1 MSDATATGL
10 RSAIPT
16 PDRRPITRKML
27 LDWAGVRVFRD
38 AEVIF
43 LKGHVEDAKY
53 RPPHLRGSIRW
64 ANRSLKSEL
73 HVLPDGTAENRCPC
87 RDSTERGIICSHVIA
102 LGLSI
107 LDRATDPEREQKHS
121 EERRRSERMERFDE
135 SAYIQRVSPD
145 STGAIPAA
153 LRLVLREDW
162 IEAARSDVTPL
173 LIQVEADDRCLP
185 IEDVSRDL
193 PLAFD
198 TRDDA
203 MLFVLED
210 ISEGPARSELQLRP
224 SDLINVLALR
234 RGRPLHDADGNP
246 LPVNEAPMASR
257 LHVNLDHENGELLL
271 FLHTELPFMRAGDFP
286 MYFISNTKGWVYGAG
301 NFWPLEQLLPLPLQL
316 IYRDPISIPRSK
328 VPAFLRKELP
338 FLESHIQ
345 VESELSIDLFTF
357 DPGAPEMRLLMRG
370 SPASLA
376 PTLYAAYNGIT
387 VIPGRDMPDG
397 PFAIPDPEDITRY
410 TVRNSQDERGALG
423 RLAKRGM
430 AGSAGDDLTPI
441 VGVNEV
447 RNFIARDLPALRR
460 EGWTVEFEG
469 RINDHFDE
477 LSFMTP
483 VVSINDDR
491 GSFGI
496 DFHFETTQGRR
507 LPEAEVQRAILKGDS
522 FLELDG
528 KPILFDSDAIA
539 SMNDVF
545 NDLASSD
552 GRGGS
557 RFRIDDIYGAFVK
570 SSLDGLDGIDVE
582 APQTWRESAVRL
594 NRGATFEEVSLNPQ
608 LTKTLR
614 PYQKEGVNWLRFL
627 EASGFAGILA
637 DEMGLGKTLQTL
649 AWIQLRR
656 LQDGCH
662 ARPTLIICPT
672 SLVENWAEEAARF
685 VPDLGVLMISGSERH
700 AKWDQI
706 ESTDMAITSYAL
718 LRRDIERYGNIE
730 FSIVILDEAQHIKN
744 RSTQNAVAAK
754 KLRSTHRLVLT
765 GTPIENSVADLW
777 SIMDFL
783 LPGYLN
789 GHEHFRQAYELPI
802 ARGDEEADHAHRK
815 LRCKLHPFIL
825 RRLKIDVAKD
835 LPARIDKISSC
846 SLSNDQKQVYEQYL
860 HASRTR
866 ITTMLS
872 KRKFG
877 QCRMEIL
884 KVLLRLR
891 QICCHL
897 DLLKL
902 PDSDRKQPSAKMDL
916 FLELLDEAL
925 DGGHR
930 ILVFSQF
937 TQMLAILRREIESR
951 DLSYCYLDGATKERM
966 AAVREFNT
974 NRSIP
979 LFLISLKAGGTGLN
993 LTGADTVIHYD
1004 PWWNPAVENQATD
1017 RAHRIGQ
1024 KRTVYSL
1031 KLITKDTIEEK
1042 VLAMQ
1047 KRKQSIIDK
1056 TLSPENGD
1064 GFRLTR
1070 EYVGELLNI

>member
-1 MSDATATGL
+1 VTDTAPGL
-10 RSAIPT
+10 QAAPT
-16 PDRRPITRKML
+16 PDRRPITRKVL
-27 LDWAGVRVFRD
+27 LDWAGINVFRD

-43 LKGHVEDAKY
+43 KKGHVEDAEY
-53 RPPHLRGSIRW
+53 VPPRLSGSIQW

-73 HVLPDGTAENRCPC
+73 HVLTDGTAENRCPC

-107 LDRATDPEREQKHS
+107 VARATDPEREQKHL
-121 EERRRSERMERFDE
+121 EERRRAERMERFDE
-135 SAYIQRVSPD
+135 SAYIQRVSP
-145 STGAIPAA
+145 STIDAVPAT
-153 LRLVLREDW
+153 LRLVLRDDW
-162 IEAARSDVTPL
+162 QAAARTNRTPL
-173 LIQVEADDRCLP
+173 LVQIEAGDRCLP
-185 IEDVSRDL
+185 IEEVSRDL
-193 PLAFD
+193 PLTFD
-198 TRDDA
+198 SRDDA

-210 ISEGPARSELQLRP
+210 ISEGPVRNELPLNS

-234 RGRPLHDADGNP
+234 HGRPFFDTDGNE
-246 LPVNEAPMASR
+246 LLVNDTPMASR
-257 LHVNLDHENGELLL
+257 LHVDLDHENGELLL
-271 FLHTELPFMRAGDFP
+271 FLHTELPFLRAGEFP
-286 MYFISNTKGWVYGAG
+286 TYFISNNNGWVYGRG
-301 NFWPLEQLLPLPLQL
+301 NFWPLEQVLPQPLHA
-316 IYRDPISIPRSK
+316 IYRDPISVPRAR
-328 VPAFLRKELP
+328 VPAFLRQELP
-338 FLESHIQ
+338 FLEDH
-345 VESELSIDLFTF
+345 VHVDSELGIDLFTF
-357 DPGAPEMRLLMRG
+357 DPGAAKMRLVMRG

-376 PTLYAAYNGIT
+376 PSLYASYDGIT
-387 VIPGRDMPDG
+387 VIPGRNMTDG
-397 PFAIPDPEDITRY
+397 PFAIPDPDDITRY
-410 TVRNSQDERGALG
+410 TVRNRDDERRAMD
-423 RLAKRGM
+423 RVANRGM
-430 AGSAGDDLTPI
+430 TGLTGDDLTPI

-447 RNFIARDLPALRR
+447 RNFIGRDLPALRR
-460 EGWTVEFEG
+460 EGWIVEFEG
-469 RINDHFDE
+469 RITEHIDAFR
-477 LSFMTP
+477 FMTP
-483 VVSINDDR
+483 VVSINEDS

-496 DFHFETTQGRR
+496 DFHFETTEGKR
-507 LPEAEVQRAILKGDS
+507 LPEADVHRAILKGDS

-528 KPILFDSDAIA
+528 EPILFDSDAIA

-552 GRGGS
+552 GRDGS
-557 RFRIDDIYGAFVK
+557 RFQVEGIYGAFVK
-570 SSLDGLDGIDVE
+570 SSLDELDGIDVE
-582 APQTWRESAVRL
+582 APQHWRDTASRL
-594 NRGATFEEVSLNPQ
+594 NRGARLEPVNLSPLLAEI
-608 LTKTLR
+608 LR
-614 PYQKEGVNWLRFL
+614 PYQKDGVNWLRFL

-637 DEMGLGKTLQTL
+637 DEMGLGKTVQAL
-649 AWIQLRR
+649 AWIQLTR
-656 LQDGCH
+656 LHDPSRGK
-662 ARPTLIICPT
+662 PTLIVCPT
-672 SLVENWAEEAARF
+672 SLVENWAEEAQRF
-685 VPDLGVLMISGSERH
+685 VPDLDVLMISGSNRH
-700 AKWDQI
+700 EKWDQI
-706 ESTDMAITSYAL
+706 ESVDMAITSYAL
-718 LRRDIERYGNIE
+718 LRRDIERYINME
-730 FSIVILDEAQHIKN
+730 FAIVILDEAQHIKN

-754 KLRSTHRLVLT
+754 QLRATHRLVLT

-789 GHEHFRQAYELPI
+789 GHDQFRQAYELPI
-802 ARGDEEADHAHRK
+802 SHGNEEAERAQRK
-815 LRCKLHPFIL
+815 LRSKLHPFIL
-825 RRLKIDVAKD
+825 RRLKVDVAKD
-835 LPARIDKISSC
+835 LPARIDKISRC
-846 SLSNDQKQVYEQYL
+846 SLSSDQKQVYEQYL

-872 KRKFG
+872 KKQFG

-902 PDSDRKQPSAKMDL
+902 PDVDRKHPSAKMDL

-937 TQMLAILRREIESR
+937 TQMLAILRREIEAR
-951 DLSYCYLDGATKERM
+951 DLRYSYLDGATKERM

-974 NRSIP
+974 DRGIP

-1047 KRKQSIIDK
+1047 RRKQAVIDN
-1056 TLSPENGD
+1056 TLLQDESG
-1064 GFRLTR
+1064 GFELTR
-1070 EYVGELLNI
+1070 DYVEELLNL